1 MALVAMIAFACSRSA
16 GELWRLFS
24 CYSRATLSDC
34 ALGFWPPAH
43 DPDFLFSMVRPL
55 LETVAIA
62 FLGISVALIFALPL
76 SFLATSPAVTASR
89 DDRPGPARRISFLA
103 ARLLLNGMR

>member
-1 MALVAMIAFACSRSA
+1 MALVAIIALAYRGSEGDFR
-16 GELWRLFS
+16 RLFS
-24 CYSRATLSDC
+24 RDSRTTLLDF

-62 FLGISVALIFALPL
+62 FLGISVALIFAIPL
-76 SFLATSPAVTASR
+76 SFLATSPAVTAAR
-89 DDRPGPARRISFLA
+89 GDRIGPVRPISFLPP
-103 ARLLLNGMR
+103 